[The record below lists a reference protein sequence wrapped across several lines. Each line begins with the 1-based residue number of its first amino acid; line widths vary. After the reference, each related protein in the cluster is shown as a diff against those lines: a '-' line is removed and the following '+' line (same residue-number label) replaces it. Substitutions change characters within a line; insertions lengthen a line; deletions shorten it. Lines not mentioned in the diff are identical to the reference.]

1 MERIDTIEE
10 TYGFY
15 AQMGGVRHALPHG
28 IEYRFPATT
37 PTGGH
42 SAREPR
48 GTADANLLGQ
58 GGGEEVSKD
67 VIRLLGDLSSF
78 VYSEVDFTAPADHLS
93 RTRFSGKYLGISL
106 NTDGAIQTYSA
117 RNDTRI
123 LNEGLHAFV
132 SISSIPSFMRIA
144 KGTHLRYVGISLFE
158 PFFETHGLR
167 TPPGFWEAA
176 NHVLNATPL
185 DLPPVAMIC
194 RLMHNCPLQ
203 GTAYLDFLRGQCI
216 AVAALVV
223 DYVASHAERP
233 VRRLS
238 GAERESLE
246 QAKEIIRR
254 ELAHPPTV
262 AALAQRVGLNRN
274 KLQAGF
280 RATEGKSVSEYV
292 RGQRMDRALVLLDE
306 TNLPVAAVSER
317 VGYQS
322 KANFHRT
329 FRSTYGMSPAEARAL
344 VGSGLGRRNGTAVT
358 QTSPSGLRRPTS
370 LHTNPAPPPG
380 A

>member
-37 PTGGH
+37 PHRRPQRT
-42 SAREPR
+42 
-48 GTADANLLGQ
+48 GTAWH
-58 GGGEEVSKD
+58 GGCQPPLDKVGARKSLRD

-176 NHVLNATPL
+176 NHVLNATATRSAPRGD
-185 DLPPVAMIC
+185 DLPPHAQLPAAGN
-194 RLMHNCPLQ
+194 RLPR
-203 GTAYLDFLRGQCI
+203 F
-216 AVAALVV
+216 
-223 DYVASHAERP
+223 P
-233 VRRLS
+233 
-238 GAERESLE
+238 
-246 QAKEIIRR
+246 
-254 ELAHPPTV
+254 
-262 AALAQRVGLNRN
+262 
-274 KLQAGF
+274 
-280 RATEGKSVSEYV
+280 
-292 RGQRMDRALVLLDE
+292 
-306 TNLPVAAVSER
+306 
-317 VGYQS
+317 
-322 KANFHRT
+322 
-329 FRSTYGMSPAEARAL
+329 ARA
-344 VGSGLGRRNGTAVT
+344 VHCRCRTGR
-358 QTSPSGLRRPTS
+358 GLRRLPCRAS
-370 LHTNPAPPPG
+370 RAPPFRCRAGIARAGQGDHQAG
-380 A
+380 AGPSPHRGRARPARGPQPQQAAGGVPRNPKASRCPSTCAGSAWTARWFCSTKPTFPWPPYPSAWATKARRTSTAPSAAPTVCRPPKRAPLSAAV

>member
-1 MERIDTIEE
+1 
-10 TYGFY
+10 
-15 AQMGGVRHALPHG
+15 MGGVRHALPHG

-37 PTGGH
+37 PHRRPQRT
-42 SAREPR
+42 
-48 GTADANLLGQ
+48 GTAWH
-58 GGGEEVSKD
+58 GGCQPPLDKVGARKSLRD

-238 GAERESLE
+238 VPSGNRSSRP
-246 QAKEIIRR
+246 RR
-254 ELAHPPTV
+254 SSGGSWPIPPPWP
-262 AALAQRVGLNRN
+262 R
-274 KLQAGF
+274 
-280 RATEGKSVSEYV
+280 
-292 RGQRMDRALVLLDE
+292 
-306 TNLPVAAVSER
+306 
-317 VGYQS
+317 
-322 KANFHRT
+322 
-329 FRSTYGMSPAEARAL
+329 
-344 VGSGLGRRNGTAVT
+344 
-358 QTSPSGLRRPTS
+358 SPSAWPQPQQAAGGVPR
-370 LHTNPAPPPG
+370 NPKASRCPSTCAG
-380 A
+380 SAC